1 MSKIRLEFNREESYV
16 LLVATECIRQLFCEE
31 DGGIPLVTALRS
43 AAGNREYT
51 DLGVTFSS
59 FDDLRSLTV
68 RVSADDRWPK
78 EGRVFLKADEPNL
91 DDLHF
96 DFRLEGNPAN
106 PKVHFTRLSSGSGN

>member
-1 MSKIRLEFNREESYV
+1 MPKIRLELERGESYA
-16 LLVATECIRQLFCEE
+16 LLVATECLRQLFCEE
-31 DGGIPLVTALRS
+31 DGGIPLVTALRL

-68 RVSADDRWPK
+68 RVSAGDLWPK
-78 EGRVFLKADEPNL
+78 EGQVFLKADEPNFN
-91 DDLHF
+91 DLHF

-106 PKVHFTRLSSGSGN
+106 PNVNFTSLTNKSG